1 MAKERKFL
9 FDTSFDVEKI
19 PGENTG
25 ENTGEDAGE
34 ESEKAEPEVVAPSF
48 SEEEMAAA
56 RDESFAQGK
65 AEGVSEAAEATERDI
80 VAALASLTEQFQKL
94 FQDHEKSQ
102 ESVLDTAISVGVA
115 ISRKIFPAFSERH
128 GLDEIER
135 MIVKSMETILDE
147 PMVTVIVNPDH
158 ADSLEDRLG
167 GMATKASYKG
177 EIRVVSSEEILPG
190 DCRVEWSGGG
200 AKRDVTEM
208 WQEIDEIVERNL
220 SATEND
226 EAPETSGPLPED
238 AAERPDGEDTATNPE
253 GP

>member
-9 FDTSFDVEKI
+9 FDTSFDVDEIPGKI
-19 PGENTG
+19 PGGVPGETTG
-25 ENTGEDAGE
+25 EEAGE
-34 ESEKAEPEVVAPSF
+34 RAEKAEPEVVAPSF

-65 AEGVSEAAEATERDI
+65 AEGVSEAADATERDI
-80 VAALASLTEQFQKL
+80 VAALASLSAQFQKL

-102 ESVLDTAISVGVA
+102 ESVLDTAISVGAA
-115 ISRKIFPAFSERH
+115 ISRKTFPALSERN

-135 MIVKSMETILDE
+135 MIVQSMGTILDE

-158 ADSLEDRLG
+158 AASLEDRLD

-177 EIRVVSSEEILPG
+177 EIKIVPSEEILAG

-200 AKRDVTEM
+200 AKRDITEM
-208 WQEIDEIVERNL
+208 WQEIDEIIERNL
-220 SATEND
+220 SVTGND
-226 EAPETSGPLPED
+226 KAPETSVEAGQEEQPE
-238 AAERPDGEDTATNPE
+238 ATDPE